1 MLKALKA
8 LNPYSK
14 QYMKLMVPGAI
25 MSILFAL
32 FALVE
37 PKVTGDIVDG
47 VLTGKSALFVLQGCL
62 LMIGAT
68 LIRSVLRRT
77 FLMNFEKASQNIIFK
92 LREDMYLKLQS
103 LDFNFFDRTPVGQTM
118 SKLTGD
124 IEAVRHFYAWSI
136 HETIF
141 HAAIFIFALINMII
155 ISPILTC
162 SLIVVIPFIMF
173 LSLRLSKHIKPTFTH
188 IREQFSRL
196 NILVQENISGNRIVK
211 AFTQEDF
218 EIKKFDQANK
228 DFERVNLE
236 SAKVQETFLPYLDAI
251 AVFFNVIVLLLGGLM
266 VIEHTLSI
274 GSLVAFNRL
283 LWMINNPLRML
294 GKIINDIQ
302 NFSASYEKIDEFL
315 KEECELKPTE
325 NIVTTPKING
335 YVTFKNVSFQFEDE
349 PVLKNIDFSVEPG
362 QTVAILGAT
371 GSGKSSIIN
380 LISHFYDAT
389 EGEILIDGNPITH
402 YDHKTLRSSI
412 AVAMQDIFLF
422 SDTIE
427 KNIAYGI
434 PEFEEKEILW
444 ASHVAGI
451 HEFIEQFEDGF
462 ETVIGERGVG
472 LSGGQKQRIALARA
486 IILNPSIL
494 ILDDTTSAVDVETEY
509 FILTELKKINTL
521 RTTFMIAHRISSV
534 KDANLIL
541 VLDQGRIVERGT
553 HTSLLASKGYYYQI
567 FTQQM
572 GDFDPKT
579 ATILNST
586 LAQKTQNQTTS
597 EVTSH
602 VH

>member
-1 MLKALKA
+1 M
-8 LNPYSK
+8 YT
-14 QYMKLMVPGAI
+14 GAI
-25 MSILFAL
+25 MAVLFAL

-37 PKVTGDIVDG
+37 PAVTGDIVDG
-47 VLTGKSALFVLQGCL
+47 LLNGKSTYYVLQGCFL
-62 LMIGAT
+62 IIIAT
-68 LIRSVLRRT
+68 IIRSFLRRT
-77 FLMNFEKASQNIIFK
+77 FLMNYERASQGIIYK

-118 SKLTGD
+118 SKMTGD

-136 HETIF
+136 HEALF
-141 HAAIFIFALINMII
+141 HGAIFLFSLINMII
-155 ISPILTC
+155 LSPILTF
-162 SLIVVIPFIMF
+162 SLIAIVPFIII
-173 LSLRLSKHIKPTFTH
+173 LSLRLSKDIKPTFTR
-188 IREQFSRL
+188 IREEFSRL

-211 AFTQEDF
+211 AFTREDF
-218 EIKKFDQANK
+218 EVEKFDKSNK
-228 DFERVNLE
+228 DYERVNLE
-236 SAKVQETFLPYLDAI
+236 SAKVQEIYLPYLDAI
-251 AVFFNVIVLLLGGLM
+251 AVFFNVIVLLIGGLM
-266 VIEHTLSI
+266 IMNNQLTV

-294 GKIINDIQ
+294 GKIINDFQ
-302 NFSASYEKIDEFL
+302 NFSASFEKMDEFM
-315 KEECELKPTE
+315 KETCDLKPTE
-325 NIVTTPKING
+325 NILASPTIQG
-335 YVTFKNVSFQFEDE
+335 HVTFKNVSFQFEDQ
-349 PVLKNIDFSVEPG
+349 PVLKNIDFDIYPG

-389 EGEILIDGNPITH
+389 EGEVLIDGYPITH

-427 KNIAYGI
+427 KNIAYGV
-434 PEFEEKEILW
+434 PEFEEKEIMW

-451 HEFIEQFEDGF
+451 QEFIDQFEDGYD
-462 ETVIGERGVG
+462 TVIGERGVG

-534 KDANLIL
+534 KDADLIL
-541 VLDQGRIVERGT
+541 VLDQGSIVERGT
-553 HTSLLASKGYYYQI
+553 HKALLDAKGYYYQI

-572 GDFDPKT
+572 GDFNPKEHHKQT
-579 ATILNST
+579 KEINYIP
-586 LAQKTQNQTTS
+586 QKHKKITR
-597 EVTSH
+597 EVNNEVPTH
-602 VH
+602 VK